1 MVCCSA
7 VYMMDRP
14 SGDQTGQAS
23 AGGSFVNGRSP
34 EPSTFC
40 NQMSVV
46 PFAIEIIATRV
57 PSGDSDEC
65 VTRSPAIDV
74 ICCAGRDR
82 STGISHRFRL
92 PTTALL

>member
-1 MVCCSA
+1 MVCCAA

-23 AGGSFVNGRSP
+23 AGASFVNCRNP
-34 EPSTFC
+34 DPSTFC
-40 NQMSVV
+40 NQMSAV

-65 VTRSPAIDV
+65 VTRSPPTDV
-74 ICCAGRDR
+74 ICRAGLDR
-82 STGISHRFRL
+82 SRGINHRFRL